1 MDTPYRMGSGHL
13 TIFDHLL
20 LVGEAMIAMAL
31 AISMTTMTNGM
42 PPMMVAMAAT
52 IVTTPLEVLQEV
64 ETKSQGMV
72 FIAAPS
78 DAGLILFNLLTL
90 TYYSTRPDD
99 VD

>member
-1 MDTPYRMGSGHL
+1 ML
-13 TIFDHLL
+13 
-20 LVGEAMIAMAL
+20 
-31 AISMTTMTNGM
+31 
-42 PPMMVAMAAT
+42 PMMIVMAA
-52 IVTTPLEVLQEV
+52 TTPLEVLQEV